1 MPDRQP
7 SLDQQ
12 TIDILLSVIETPHA
26 KITSAALDGFY
37 AAKVPALTASGLLE
51 LKDHRRAAVSLA
63 DHDDEPV
70 NLSWSPE
77 HRGYGYFSPSAGWV
91 PVSDGQMASFGISFE
106 KLFEHLL
113 DRLDLSTRASPTV
126 LLPDLLWEIGEVR
139 LPSRGKRV
147 PLWIGRR
154 LADPKVW
161 SRFAETVRAR
171 PAPGLRIV
179 LSLTSADRL
188 PALIHQG
195 HSIIAVRD
203 IVDHASGLVVNP
215 QLLAARVA
223 SGAPSADAF
232 ITMGADGA
240 SVTVRGTRYA
250 FSGSKQ
256 RALIRQLYEAWQS
269 GSPECLTAEVLENA
283 EYSNSVNTLNKA
295 FSGRTDWRDFIKE
308 EHGRCWMFH

>member
-1 MPDRQP
+1 MPDRPP
-7 SLDQQ
+7 SLDPQAV
-12 TIDILLSVIETPHA
+12 DIFLSVIETPHA
-26 KITSAALDGFY
+26 VITSAALDGFY
-37 AAKVPALTASGLLE
+37 AARAPALTASGLLE

-70 NLSWSPE
+70 SLSWSPE

-106 KLFEHLL
+106 KLFKRLL
-113 DRLDLSTRASPTV
+113 ERLDLSTRSSPTV
-126 LLPDLLWEIGEVR
+126 LLPNLLWEIGEVR
-139 LPSRGKRV
+139 LPGRSKRV

-154 LADPKVW
+154 LVDPKVW

-179 LSLTSADRL
+179 LSLTPADRL
-188 PALIHQG
+188 PAQIHQG

-203 IVDHASGLVVNP
+203 IMDNASGLVVDP
-215 QLLAARVA
+215 DLLAARIA
-223 SGAPSADAF
+223 SGTTATDAL
-232 ITMGADGA
+232 ITMAADGA
-240 SVTVRGTRYA
+240 SVTVRGRRYV

-256 RALIRQLYEAWQS
+256 RAVIRQLYEAWEA
-269 GSPECLTAEVLENA
+269 GKPECLTQVVLGNA
-283 EYSNSVNTLNKA
+283 EYSDSVNTLNKA
-295 FSGRTDWRDFIKE
+295 FSGRKDWRDFIKE

>member
-26 KITSAALDGFY
+26 VVTSAALDGFY
-37 AAKVPALTASGLLE
+37 AAKAPALKASGLLE

-91 PVSDGQMASFGISFE
+91 SVSDSQMASFGISFE
-106 KLFEHLL
+106 KLFKCLL
-113 DRLDLSTRASPTV
+113 ERLDISTRAAPTV

-139 LPSRGKRV
+139 LPGRGKRV

-154 LADPKVW
+154 LADTKVW
-161 SRFAETVRAR
+161 CRFAETVRAR

-188 PALIHQG
+188 PAQIHQG

-203 IVDHASGLVVNP
+203 IVDHASGLLVDP
-215 QLLAARVA
+215 DLLAARVA
-223 SGAPSADAF
+223 TGTTSTDAL
-232 ITMGADGA
+232 ITMAADGA
-240 SVTVRGTRYA
+240 SVTVRGKRYA

-256 RALIRQLYEAWQS
+256 RAVIRQLYEAWEA
-269 GSPECLTAEVLENA
+269 GKPECLKAEVLENA
-283 EYSNSVNTLNKA
+283 EYSSSVNTLTKA

>member
-7 SLDQQ
+7 SLDPQAV
-12 TIDILLSVIETPHA
+12 DILLSVIETPRA
-26 KITSAALDGFY
+26 MVTSAALEGFY
-37 AAKVPALTASGLLE
+37 AAKAPALKASGLLE
-51 LKDHRRAAVSLA
+51 LKDHRRAAVFLA

-113 DRLDLSTRASPTV
+113 DRLDLSTRASPTI

-139 LPSRGKRV
+139 LPGRSKRV

-179 LSLTSADRL
+179 LSLTPADRL
-188 PALIHQG
+188 PAQIHQG

-203 IVDHASGLVVNP
+203 IVDHASGLVVDPN
-215 QLLAARVA
+215 LLAARVA
-223 SGAPSADAF
+223 SGTTPTDAL
-232 ITMGADGA
+232 ITMAADGA
-240 SVTVRGTRYA
+240 SVTVRGKRYA

-256 RALIRQLYEAWQS
+256 RAVIRQLYEAWEA
-269 GSPECLTAEVLENA
+269 GKPECLTLEVLENA
-283 EYSNSVNTLNKA
+283 EYSDSVNTLNKA

-308 EHGRCWMFH
+308 EHGRCWMFL